1 MNKPTSNTT
10 SNEKVVSAAVELI
23 NEIVNDYKEDIN
35 EYPDFLLWD
44 WKDIN
49 VLKKYDSILISIL
62 AYNAFYPN
70 LEIIKKLKDSRRTSS
85 ISKWAIGMEPII
97 DELER
102 LGKKYPEIHMDAFAY
117 YTFMFINMKTRTS
130 FLKAINEDKSEV
142 FLDELPKRYFL
153 QSRKSPKSTK
163 KGVKKL
169 GELGNTFN
177 KGLKENNIKAELTT
191 FLKDEK
197 NPIDSLL
204 KMIIQSQVANT
215 TAIMGRKKAI
225 KKWVGVM
232 QVDPYTYMRLL
243 PIDELE
249 KNYPKNALYRDLFPL
264 FKLILKNK
272 TLLSEEEHKLDR
284 QDTYYNIYKVNQ
296 VKIILGKTRK
306 GN

>member
-1 MNKPTSNTT
+1 MNKPTSNIS
-10 SNEKVVSAAVELI
+10 SNVEFVSASMEVI

-35 EYPDFLLWD
+35 EYPDFLSWD

-62 AYNAFYPN
+62 VYNSFYPN
-70 LEIIKKLKDSRRTSS
+70 PEIIKKLKDSRRLSP
-85 ISKWAIGMEPII
+85 ISRWAIGIEPII

-102 LGKKYPEIHMDAFAY
+102 LRTKYPEIHIDAFKY
-117 YTFMFINMKTRTS
+117 CIYQFVHMKTRMS
-130 FLKAINEDKSEV
+130 FLMAINEDKSEV
-142 FLDELPKRYFL
+142 FLGESIKRYFL
-153 QSRKSPKSTK
+153 QSRKSPKSTT

-177 KGLKENNIKAELTT
+177 KGLKENNVKAELTT
-191 FLKDEK
+191 SLKDEK

-204 KMIIQSQVANT
+204 KMIIQAQVANA
-215 TAIMGRKKAI
+215 TAIMGRKKAL
-225 KKWVGVM
+225 KHFVGVM
-232 QVDPYTYMRLL
+232 QQDPYTYMRLL

-264 FKLILKNK
+264 FKLILKDN
-272 TLLSEEEHKLDR
+272 TLMTEEEHEKDSP
-284 QDTYYNIYKVNQ
+284 DTYYNIYKVNQ

-306 GN
+306 KN